1 MQAEMRI
8 CVGSQGSCENCIT
21 RKIGGFYVSIVCLEG
36 SCGDELR
43 KLLESIKEEHVR
55 RLQVMCRGAGGCV
68 EVVLRD
74 GELCCPTRLRDMPG
88 ISSLID
94 ALKPRGT
101 VVEVSRGVVTICSS
115 LDEGL
120 DKAVERIRD
129 AFLLLDSV
137 FDMQRRIAEG
147 VAKSIMLANRSE
159 AKGGG
164 AGSGKKG

>member
-8 CVGSQGSCENCIT
+8 CVGTQPSCENCLSK
-21 RKIGGFYVSIVCLEG
+21 RVGGFVVTVSCLEG
-36 SCGDELR
+36 DCGAELKKLVDELN
-43 KLLESIKEEHVR
+43 EEHVR

-68 EVVLRD
+68 EVIVRD

-94 ALKPRGT
+94 ALRPKGA
-101 VVEVSRGVVTICSS
+101 VIEVSRGTVILCAS

-120 DKAVERIRD
+120 AKAVERIRD

-137 FDMQRRIAEG
+137 YDMQRRIAEG
-147 VAKSIMLANRSE
+147 VAKSIMLANKPGS
-159 AKGGG
+159 KGGG
-164 AGSGKKG
+164 AERGKS

>member
-8 CVGSQGSCENCIT
+8 CIGAQSGCDNCIT
-21 RKIGGFYVSIVCLEG
+21 RRIGSFTVSIQCLEG
-36 SCGDELR
+36 ECGDQLR
-43 KLLESIKEEHVR
+43 RILESLREEDVR

-94 ALKPRGT
+94 ALRPKGT
-101 VVEVSRGVVTICSS
+101 TVEVSRGTITICST
-115 LDEGL
+115 LEEGVE
-120 DKAVERIRD
+120 KAVERIRN

-137 FDMQRRIAEG
+137 YDMQRRIAEG
-147 VAKSIMLANRSE
+147 VAKSIMLTNKPE
-159 AKGGG
+159 AGGGG
-164 AGSGKKG
+164 AGGKQG